1 MFVNVTRSFFVE
13 KIVFSMIALN
23 IVFAYLVLKG
33 ATKLQTNSI
42 STVVASVKHFSEL
55 FRKRLFVAFFPC
67 FLQIYRSME

>member
-1 MFVNVTRSFFVE
+1 
-13 KIVFSMIALN
+13 MIALN

-42 STVVASVKHFSEL
+42 STVVASVKEF
-55 FRKRLFVAFFPC
+55 FRIVKKKIVSGLFPC